1 MLLTN
6 DQRFLL
12 DILREVRYMRLDQ
25 ILPLMRLRDP
35 AKAKSHCE
43 AILRYLRYGENWSPW
58 ETISYVWRSS
68 GAGGRPRDAVR
79 AGHFAVLAVGPP
91 LQLTSRR
98 PPYKLCFLLE
108 RERRGENRRIRGPAG
123 GAGDGNS
130 LSASFGAA
138 VSGCDR
144 AFVPVRIGE
153 QHRLLHINQRHYFSS
168 SGRRVACGSL
178 RR

>member
-43 AILRYLRYGENWSPW
+43 AILRYLRYAGELVPVGDDLVCLAEFRGQEADPEVLCALDILLS
-58 ETISYVWRSS
+58 
-68 GAGGRPRDAVR
+68 
-79 AGHFAVLAVGPP
+79 LAVGPP

-98 PPYKLCFLLE
+98 PPYKLGFY
-108 RERRGENRRIRGPAG
+108 I
-123 GAGDGNS
+123 S
-130 LSASFGAA
+130 I
-138 VSGCDR
+138 SGTT
-144 AFVPVRIGE
+144 
-153 QHRLLHINQRHYFSS
+153 SS

-178 RR
+178 REVRPANDSRSKRTT